1 MEHSLPLIST
11 LVIAFSLAL
20 IFGFL
25 SERLFKAPPLV
36 GYLLAGIA
44 AGQYT
49 PGVFADPAL
58 AHQLS
63 ELGIM
68 LLMFGVGLHFS
79 VKDLLSVKFIA
90 VPGAVLQM
98 FIATL
103 LGGLVA
109 HFAWGWHWG
118 EALVLGMC
126 LSCASTVVLLKA
138 LEVRGILPT
147 HNGQIAVGWLVVEDI
162 ATVLILVLLPPLA
175 GLLGSQPSSSVTGQD
190 IAIQIAV
197 TLGNVAAFIA
207 VMFVIGRR
215 LLPWLM
221 TQVARTGSRELFTL
235 FVLASAVGIAYGA
248 AAIFSVSFALGAFF
262 AGMVMRESRFAHRA
276 ATESLPLQD
285 AFCVLFFVGVGMLFD
300 WHILVEAPLSVLTV
314 LLIIMLGKGLA
325 AFGLVYVLRYPLQT
339 ALIVSASL
347 AQIGEFSFIL
357 VAQARELGLAD
368 DYTMNLIVG
377 AAILSIALNP
387 VVFSLIP
394 RLSLQLTSRWGWARE
409 AAMREEPFEKIDEE
423 TPTER
428 LRNQIVLTGESS
440 LLVPLATQLHHDDQT
455 IIVVTPNQTI
465 ASTLD
470 GLGITVIAGTPSD
483 TQTLAHAHLQH
494 ADLLLVLD
502 NSTTSI
508 HIIETA
514 RAIKAD
520 IPITIVAADPGI
532 WADVPGYN
540 NVRFVNTESFAATAL
555 SQTLAQ
561 AVSRH
566 EVFGELVQTT
576 QPKSEAKTEVKSD
589 SESEPKPEATVK
601 NEDKTEA
608 EMPPLPTS
616 DAQVD
621 SGSQGTQSDVI
632 VTRDTPE
639 KLDTIEDRQ
648 KPETTETHNEN
659 EQKNATTQVERPG
672 LFDFLRRK

>member
-1 MEHSLPLIST
+1 
-11 LVIAFSLAL
+11 
-20 IFGFL
+20 
-25 SERLFKAPPLV
+25 
-36 GYLLAGIA
+36 
-44 AGQYT
+44 
-49 PGVFADPAL
+49 
-58 AHQLS
+58 
-63 ELGIM
+63 
-68 LLMFGVGLHFS
+68 
-79 VKDLLSVKFIA
+79 
-90 VPGAVLQM
+90 
-98 FIATL
+98 
-103 LGGLVA
+103 
-109 HFAWGWHWG
+109 
-118 EALVLGMC
+118 
-126 LSCASTVVLLKA
+126 
-138 LEVRGILPT
+138 
-147 HNGQIAVGWLVVEDI
+147 
-162 ATVLILVLLPPLA
+162 
-175 GLLGSQPSSSVTGQD
+175 
-190 IAIQIAV
+190 
-197 TLGNVAAFIA
+197 
-207 VMFVIGRR
+207 
-215 LLPWLM
+215 
-221 TQVARTGSRELFTL
+221 
-235 FVLASAVGIAYGA
+235 
-248 AAIFSVSFALGAFF
+248 
-262 AGMVMRESRFAHRA
+262 MVMRESRFAHRA

-502 NSTTSI
+502 NGTTSI

-608 EMPPLPTS
+608 EMPPQPTS

-621 SGSQGTQSDVI
+621 SGSQGTQSDVT

-648 KPETTETHNEN
+648 KPETTETYNEN